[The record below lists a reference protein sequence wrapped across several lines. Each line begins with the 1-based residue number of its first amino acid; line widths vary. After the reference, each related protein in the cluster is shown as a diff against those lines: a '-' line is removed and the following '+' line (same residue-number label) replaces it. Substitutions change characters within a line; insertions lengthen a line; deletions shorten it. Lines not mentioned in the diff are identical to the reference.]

1 MVSFNIIDHNYF
13 TDIASNESPKG
24 KKVQED
30 LKKGYYYGE
39 YKIDKDN
46 KDYFIWKN
54 DWNKAIVLVTAKI
67 IIKDGKS
74 DLVKDGYYFVLIS
87 DYKDILHIYDNNVI
101 GYMMYNCLTIDYT
114 DPNFKD
120 KKDKLKTYSDKIF
133 TSHKM
138 HFDQIEHLD
147 FLKVEIKFS
156 EIQKHQR
163 D

>member
-1 MVSFNIIDHNYF
+1 
-13 TDIASNESPKG
+13 
-24 KKVQED
+24 
-30 LKKGYYYGE
+30 
-39 YKIDKDN
+39 
-46 KDYFIWKN
+46 
-54 DWNKAIVLVTAKI
+54 
-67 IIKDGKS
+67 
-74 DLVKDGYYFVLIS
+74 
-87 DYKDILHIYDNNVI
+87 
-101 GYMMYNCLTIDYT
+101 MMYNCLTIDYT

-133 TSHKM
+133 ISHKM